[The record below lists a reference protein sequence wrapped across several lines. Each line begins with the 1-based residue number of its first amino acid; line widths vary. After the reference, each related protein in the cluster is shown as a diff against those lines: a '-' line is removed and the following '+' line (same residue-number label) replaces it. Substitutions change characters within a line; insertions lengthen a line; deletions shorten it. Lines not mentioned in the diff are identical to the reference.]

1 MFCYMKKLFKKQIIA
16 LLLLAFC
23 SMSYAQRGKA
33 VLILKDSTLV
43 NGMGE
48 ISGISSIVSAKFGN
62 DTLRFKSYTSK
73 EIIGID
79 ILENN
84 YFRKYRYKFVKE
96 KGKKKR
102 FPELMEVVS
111 IDSLSLYVR
120 FYEGGVLTNSFQHNI
135 TYTGNSNYLF
145 YDNHVNEIVM
155 KNGEKIRINTKTN
168 LYTEVNIPRYSYYV
182 GHGMSDEV
190 EHLYTKGLP
199 FAKNFKS
206 AMKEYFTNCPE
217 LIEKVEIEAFKNN
230 ELWKVLEFYN
240 QKCIENNSE

>member
-1 MFCYMKKLFKKQIIA
+1 MNKLLKKQIIIIFI
-16 LLLLAFC
+16 LAFC
-23 SMSYAQRGKA
+23 GMSYGQRGKA

-62 DTLRFKSYTSK
+62 DTLRYKSYTSK

-84 YFRKYRYKFVKE
+84 YFRKYRYKFLKE

-120 FYEGGVLTNSFQHNI
+120 FYEGGVLTNSFQHN
-135 TYTGNSNYLF
+135 TTHKVNTNYPF
-145 YDNHVNEIVM
+145 YDNRMNEFVLE
-155 KNGEKIRINTKTN
+155 NGETIKINNRTN
-168 LYTEVNIPRYSYYV
+168 VYTEVNIPRYSYYV
-182 GHGMSDEV
+182 GHGISDEV

-230 ELWKVLEFYN
+230 EIWKVLEFYN
-240 QKCIENNSE
+240 KNCIESSSE

>member
-1 MFCYMKKLFKKQIIA
+1 MNKFFKKQIIT
-16 LLLLAFC
+16 LFILIFC
-23 SMSYAQRGKA
+23 GMSYGQRGKA

-62 DTLRFKSYTSK
+62 DTLKYKSYTSK

-84 YFRKYRYKFVKE
+84 YFRKYRYKFIKE
-96 KGKKKR
+96 KGMRKR

-120 FYEGGVLTNSFQHNI
+120 FYEGGVLTNSFQNNI
-135 TYTGNSNYLF
+135 TYIGNSNYPF
-145 YDNHVNEIVM
+145 YDNHVNEVEM
-155 KNGEKIRINTKTN
+155 ENGEKIRINNKTN
-168 LYTEVNIPRYSYYV
+168 VYTEVNIPRYSYYV
-182 GHGMSDEV
+182 GHGISDEV

-199 FAKNFKS
+199 FAKSFKN
-206 AMKEYFTNCPE
+206 AMKEYFITCPE
-217 LIEKVEIEAFKNN
+217 LIEKVEIDAFKNN
-230 ELWKVLEFYN
+230 EIWKVLEFYN

>member
-1 MFCYMKKLFKKQIIA
+1 MNKLIKKQIIT
-16 LLLLAFC
+16 LFILAFC
-23 SMSYAQRGKA
+23 GMSYGQRGKA

-62 DTLRFKSYTSK
+62 DTLKYKSYTSK

-120 FYEGGVLTNSFQHNI
+120 FYEGGVLTNSFQHN
-135 TYTGNSNYLF
+135 TTHMGNSNYPF
-145 YDNHVNEIVM
+145 YDNHVHEIEM
-155 KNGEKIRINTKTN
+155 ENGEKIKINNKTN
-168 LYTEVNIPRYSYYV
+168 VYTEFSIPRYSYYV

-199 FAKNFKS
+199 FAKNFKN

-230 ELWKVLEFYN
+230 EICKVLEFYN
-240 QKCIENNSE
+240 QKCIKQNSE